1 MSAWRAGRYTRSMQW
16 EVGRYTHDPEYFSA
30 EAVND
35 EPGSEGEMYATVFY
49 GLRSEQR
56 AKQFADWQNALI
68 EWERPK

>member
-1 MSAWRAGRYTRSMQW
+1 MQW

-35 EPGSEGEMYATVFY
+35 EPSGQGEMYVTVFY
-49 GLRSEQR
+49 GPQSEQR

-68 EWERPK
+68 EWKRRK